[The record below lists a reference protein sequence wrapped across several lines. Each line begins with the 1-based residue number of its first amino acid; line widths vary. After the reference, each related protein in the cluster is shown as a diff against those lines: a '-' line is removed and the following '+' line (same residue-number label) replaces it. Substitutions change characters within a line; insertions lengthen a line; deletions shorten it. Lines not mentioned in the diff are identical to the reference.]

1 MYKYLHRS
9 RKFASAFLLRVH
21 KFYLQFKLLLPQA
34 RCIGILPAN
43 TRYRLVGNANLPSVE
58 NVGQVEGSGQ
68 LHIRSG
74 IRAEVFKLHMSGSG
88 QACIRTQQLRLCKQV
103 DHAYVFAQR
112 SLPVG
117 CQITTVPRFDL
128 LCMSLVD
135 RTSIIMTSLLQTC
148 VYK

>member
-1 MYKYLHRS
+1 M
-9 RKFASAFLLRVH
+9 
-21 KFYLQFKLLLPQA
+21 
-34 RCIGILPAN
+34 
-43 TRYRLVGNANLPSVE
+43 
-58 NVGQVEGSGQ
+58 GQVEGSGQ

-112 SLPVG
+112 SLPVV

-135 RTSIIMTSLLQTC
+135 RTSII
-148 VYK
+148 